1 MLVVSRKASESVV
14 IGDDIEVVVT
24 EIGADRVKLG
34 IKAPRGVPI
43 LRRELLET
51 RDLNRE
57 ASAAAGKDAVD
68 ELKKLL
74 ESSPPK
80 KCP

>member
-57 ASAAAGKDAVD
+57 ASAASGPAAVD

-74 ESSPPK
+74 EPSPPK